1 MIEGS
6 ENLFMAVEKLKQQL
20 MVIKVGEEKGSA
32 GEEAIVNEYSQIG
45 ACIRVLE
52 PTYEQFRK
60 NIYPNL
66 IFLYGPVHEQN

>member
-32 GEEAIVNEYSQIG
+32 GEEVIVNEYSQIG
-45 ACIRVLE
+45 ACIRVVE
-52 PTYEQFRK
+52 PTYE
-60 NIYPNL
+60 
-66 IFLYGPVHEQN
+66 